1 MYALNNN
8 VTYFDGFGV
17 EYIPKAITKFIDKS
31 IVVANDYWMQTYD
44 SIVCQYFFIGSIVFM
59 LTGKT
64 FKDFTNPFAPNIFK
78 KNDNIIL
85 KYFMANVYKKVF

>member
-1 MYALNNN
+1 
-8 VTYFDGFGV
+8 
-17 EYIPKAITKFIDKS
+17 
-31 IVVANDYWMQTYD
+31 
-44 SIVCQYFFIGSIVFM
+44 M

>member
-1 MYALNNN
+1 
-8 VTYFDGFGV
+8 
-17 EYIPKAITKFIDKS
+17 
-31 IVVANDYWMQTYD
+31 
-44 SIVCQYFFIGSIVFM
+44 M

-85 KYFMANVYKKVF
+85 KYFMAHVYKKVF